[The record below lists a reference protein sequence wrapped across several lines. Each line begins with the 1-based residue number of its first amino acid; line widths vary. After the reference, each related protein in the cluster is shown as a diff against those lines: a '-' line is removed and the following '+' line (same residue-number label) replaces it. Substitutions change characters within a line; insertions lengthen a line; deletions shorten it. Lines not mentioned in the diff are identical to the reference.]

1 MATPSIPKLLLA
13 LHAAYLHASIVP
25 LPFYERLH
33 FALVSGLIQE
43 GLMPP
48 GAIVDVGAN
57 TGDATCFYARLDQNR
72 TVIAMETSQYNIRLI
87 RRQAR
92 CGHNVAIVHAGIGSH
107 NGVMHPQGSNRD
119 LAMQLRSSDSA
130 FPICRLDSLFGL
142 APFEKVDVLQRLKG
156 RTFAGKQLGFFH
168 LDVEGAEEQALRGS
182 RALIARDQPII
193 IAEVTPQPDNNETLA
208 VAVTVV
214 RMLQEMDYL
223 VLLID
228 EVCGIEH
235 FCRNA
240 LCLPRSRLGVLIKS
254 AVLDIAVA
262 TAALRL
268 VRKPK
273 DLLDMPA
280 TKFTY
285 KGAVIAKRQYRRA
298 ERLITR
304 PTGLWNVGESL
315 DSFSDLVAAFK
326 W

>member
-1 MATPSIPKLLLA
+1 
-13 LHAAYLHASIVP
+13 
-25 LPFYERLH
+25 
-33 FALVSGLIQE
+33 
-43 GLMPP
+43 
-48 GAIVDVGAN
+48 
-57 TGDATCFYARLDQNR
+57 
-72 TVIAMETSQYNIRLI
+72 
-87 RRQAR
+87 
-92 CGHNVAIVHAGIGSH
+92 
-107 NGVMHPQGSNRD
+107 MHPQGSKKD

-168 LDVEGAEEQALRGS
+168 LDVEGAEERADVAAQCPRSAAL
-182 RALIARDQPII
+182 
-193 IAEVTPQPDNNETLA
+193 
-208 VAVTVV
+208 
-214 RMLQEMDYL
+214 
-223 VLLID
+223 
-228 EVCGIEH
+228 EVCGIGH

-240 LCLPRSRLGVLIKS
+240 LCLPRSRLGVLVKS

-315 DSFSDLVAAFK
+315 DSCSDLVAAFK
-326 W
+326 G